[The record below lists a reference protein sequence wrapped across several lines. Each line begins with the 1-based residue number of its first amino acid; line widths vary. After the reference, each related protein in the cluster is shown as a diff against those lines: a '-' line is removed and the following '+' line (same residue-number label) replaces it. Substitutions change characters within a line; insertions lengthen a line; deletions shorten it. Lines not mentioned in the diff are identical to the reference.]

1 MNLTPPRLILIGPMG
16 SGKTTVGRALASELG
31 LAFVD
36 VDEAIEARCGVEV
49 DRIFE
54 IEGEAGFR
62 RRETQMIDELTQ
74 LNDVVI
80 ATGGGS
86 VLSEENRVLLQ
97 TRGTT
102 VWLKTSVQQQLRRLA
117 KDRRRPL
124 LQIPDRRKRLESMA
138 TIRDP
143 LYEACA
149 DIIVQSINISP
160 QAMAQRA
167 AQEIIAALAQQQG
180 DTAHDA

>member
-1 MNLTPPRLILIGPMG
+1 MDLTPPRLILIGPMG
-16 SGKTTVGRALASELG
+16 SGKTTVGRALASEFG
-31 LAFVD
+31 LAFID

-54 IEGEAGFR
+54 VEGESGFR
-62 RRETQMIDELTQ
+62 KRETQMIDELTQ

-86 VLSEENRVLLQ
+86 VLSEENRALLKS
-97 TRGTT
+97 RGTT

-124 LQIPDRRKRLESMA
+124 LQTPDRRKRLESMA
-138 TIRDP
+138 IIRDP

-160 QAMAQRA
+160 QAMAARA
-167 AQEIIAALAQQQG
+167 AQEILEALAQRKS
-180 DTAHDA
+180 DSAHD

>member
-1 MNLTPPRLILIGPMG
+1 MQTRPQRLFLIGPMG
-16 SGKTTVGRALASELG
+16 SGKTTVGRVLAKKLG

-54 IEGEAGFR
+54 IEGEEGFR
-62 RRETQMIDELTQ
+62 RRETQMLDELT
-74 LNDVVI
+74 LSNDQIV

-86 VLSEENRVLLQ
+86 VLSEENRTLLRS
-97 TRGTT
+97 RGTT

-117 KDRRRPL
+117 RDKRRPL
-124 LQIPDRRKRLESMA
+124 LQTPDRRARLEAMA
-138 TIRDP
+138 KIRDP
-143 LYEACA
+143 LYAQCA
-149 DIIVQSINISP
+149 DIIVQSANITP

-167 AQEIIAALAQQQG
+167 AAEILEALSLTQ
-180 DTAHDA
+180 DTNAP